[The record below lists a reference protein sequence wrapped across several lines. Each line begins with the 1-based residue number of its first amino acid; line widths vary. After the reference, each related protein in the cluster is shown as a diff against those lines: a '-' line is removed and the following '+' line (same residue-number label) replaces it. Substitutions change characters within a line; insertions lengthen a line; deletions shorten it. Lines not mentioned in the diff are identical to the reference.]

1 MGILSTEQG
10 MAKAKQ
16 VIAMSAPVA
25 IEAAAADGDKK
36 SPAKFVS
43 TFYTGGALN
52 IAGWDMPVV
61 VDLAGLTNGKV
72 LVANLDHDAS
82 KRVGNFSV
90 ANDGRS
96 LVANGTATAHTAA
109 REEVVQSAADGYQWQ
124 ASLEVSPT
132 RVEEVKAGKKFE
144 ANGQTFEG
152 PAYVTRAGV
161 LKGFAFVSHGADDN
175 TTATIAASAAN
186 HKERNMKAEIKAWAE
201 GMGIDVANLS
211 DEQAATIEA
220 NYEGKNGKKSA
231 VKASSDPFE
240 ARKLEAQR
248 CTEIREYADRM
259 IEKQPG
265 NLKRVEDIAAMC
277 DHAIEKK
284 MGVQEFRIELQEAMA
299 PGAYSV
305 ITPRNRE
312 NPINERVLEAAV
324 CMAGR
329 LASDDD
335 LIKKH
340 RFTDQE
346 LQVAHDKF
354 KGGIGLKELF
364 FVAAEANG
372 YRSQY
377 SSSVTPEVQNAAFG
391 FGAPRQIHAS
401 GGFSVLSIS
410 TILSNVA
417 NKFVTDGF
425 NSVDQTCLRL
435 ASIRSVRDFK
445 TITTTSLTD
454 GVIFEKVGPAGEIK
468 HGTLGELSYTNK
480 ADTYAKML
488 AITRTDYINDD
499 LGALTTVPKKLGNGA
514 MKKLNDI
521 FWTEYLALVGANFF
535 ATGNSNINT
544 GVADMTIG
552 GLKAT
557 EVIFMNQTN
566 PDGTP
571 LGLQPAILLVP
582 TALKADAMALM
593 DAQSQL
599 ITGASSTISN
609 ANPFRG
615 RFRVESSPY
624 ISNSSYT
631 GYTSSGWWM
640 LANPAD
646 MPVIEIVALNGRI
659 EPTVET
665 ADAAFNVLGVQM
677 RAVADVGVKRQE
689 YRGGVY
695 ADGGAS

>member
-1 MGILSTEQG
+1 MVILQTG
-10 MAKAKQ
+10 WDMAKAKQ
-16 VIAMSAPVA
+16 IIAMSAPVA
-25 IEAAAADGDKK
+25 IEAAQADGEKK
-36 SPAKFVS
+36 SAAKFVS
-43 TFYTGGALN
+43 TFYTGGALS
-52 IAGWDMPVV
+52 IAGWDLPVV

-90 ANDGRS
+90 ANDGKS

-109 REEVVQSAADGYQWQ
+109 RDEVVQSAADGYQWQ

-132 RVEEVKAGKKFE
+132 RVEQVKAGKKVE
-144 ANGQTFEG
+144 VNGQSFEG
-152 PAYVTRAGV
+152 PLYVTRAGV

-186 HKERNMKAEIKAWAE
+186 NKKELVMKDEIKAWAVS
-201 GMGIDVANLS
+201 MGVDVDNLTTEQS
-211 DEQAATIEA
+211 DAIVA
-220 NYEGKNGKKSA
+220 NYEGKNGKKTA
-231 VKASSDPFE
+231 IKASSDPFE
-240 ARKLEAQR
+240 ARKLEAKR
-248 CTEIREYADRM
+248 REEIREYADNMAAKREGDLEWVES
-259 IEKQPG
+259 IEK
-265 NLKRVEDIAAMC
+265 MC
-277 DHAIEKK
+277 AHAIEKG
-284 MGVQEFRIELQEAMA
+284 MGVTDFRLELQEAMA
-299 PGAYSV
+299 PAGFSV
-305 ITPRNRE
+305 VTPRNRDSGLT
-312 NPINERVLEAAV
+312 NRVLEAAV

-329 LASDDD
+329 LAGDDD
-335 LIKKH
+335 LVKKH

-346 LQVAHDKF
+346 LQLAHDKF
-354 KGGIGLKELF
+354 KGRIGLKQLF

-372 YRSQY
+372 FRSNY
-377 SSSVTPEVQNAAFG
+377 SSEITPEVQNAAFG
-391 FGAPRQIHAS
+391 YAGPRQIHGS
-401 GGFSVLSIS
+401 GFSTLSIS

-417 NKFVTDGF
+417 NKFMMDGF
-425 NSVDQTCLRL
+425 NAVDQTCLRIS
-435 ASIRSVRDFK
+435 AIRNVRDFK

-454 GVIFEKVGPAGEIK
+454 GVIFEKVGPSGEIK
-468 HGTLGELSYTNK
+468 HGTLGEITYSNK

-521 FWTEYLALVGANFF
+521 FWTELLALVGASFF

-557 EVIFMNQTN
+557 ETIFMNQTN

-571 LGLQPAILLVP
+571 LGLEPAIILVP
-582 TALKADAMALM
+582 TALKSDAKALTDPM
-593 DAQSQL
+593 SQL
-599 ITGASSTISN
+599 ITGASSTLSN

-631 GYTSSGWWM
+631 GYTSVGWWM

-646 MPVIEIVALNGRI
+646 CPVIEIAALNGRI
-659 EPTVET
+659 EPIVET
-665 ADAAFNVLGVQM
+665 ADAEFNVLGVQM
-677 RAVADVGVKRQE
+677 RGYSDVGVKRQE

>member
-1 MGILSTEQG
+1 

-16 VIAMSAPVA
+16 IIAMSAPVA
-25 IEAAAADGDKK
+25 IEAAMSEGEKK

-43 TFYTGGALN
+43 TFYTGGALS
-52 IAGWDMPVV
+52 ISGWDLPVV
-61 VDLAGLTNGKV
+61 VDLAGLTNGNV

-96 LVANGTATAHTAA
+96 LVANGTATASTAA
-109 REEVVQSAADGYQWQ
+109 RDEVVQSAADGYQWQ
-124 ASLEVSPT
+124 ASLEVSPK
-132 RVEEVKAGKKFE
+132 RVEEVKAGKKVE
-144 ANGQTFEG
+144 VNGQSFEG
-152 PAYVTRAGV
+152 PLYVTRAGV

-186 HKERNMKAEIKAWAE
+186 QKKGLHMKAEVKAWAE
-201 GMGIDVANLS
+201 SMGIDVEGASADQL
-211 DEQAATIEA
+211 ATIEA
-220 NYEGKNGKKSA
+220 NFEGKNGKKA
-231 VKASSDPFE
+231 PVKASSDPFE

-248 CTEIREYADRM
+248 RTEIQAYADSMAAKREGDVEWINS
-259 IEKQPG
+259 IE
-265 NLKRVEDIAAMC
+265 AMC
-277 DHAIEKK
+277 AHAIEAK

-299 PGAYSV
+299 PQGFSV
-305 ITPRNRE
+305 VTPRSRDNGIS
-312 NPINERVLEAAV
+312 NRVLEAAV
-324 CMAGR
+324 CMAGQM
-329 LASDDD
+329 SDDD
-335 LIKKH
+335 LVKKH

-346 LQVAHDKF
+346 LQTAHDKF
-354 KGGIGLKELF
+354 KGRIGLKQLF
-364 FVAAEANG
+364 FIAAEANG

-377 SSSVTPEVQNAAFG
+377 SSDITPEVQNAAFG
-391 FGAPRQIHAS
+391 YAGPRQIHGS
-401 GGFSVLSIS
+401 GGFSTLSIS

-417 NKFVTDGF
+417 NKFMRDGF
-425 NSVDQTCLRL
+425 NSVDQTCLRIS
-435 ASIRSVRDFK
+435 AIRNVTDFK

-468 HGTLGELSYTNK
+468 HGTLGEITYSNK

-499 LGALTTVPKKLGNGA
+499 MGALTLTPKKLGNGA

-521 FWTEYLALVGANFF
+521 FWIEHLALVGANFF
-535 ATGNSNINT
+535 ATGNANINT
-544 GVADMTIG
+544 GAADMTVA

-557 EVIFMNQTN
+557 ETIFMNQTN

-571 LGLQPAILLVP
+571 LGLEPAILLVP
-582 TALKADAMALM
+582 TALKYDAKALT
-593 DAQSQL
+593 DPTSQL
-599 ITGASSTISN
+599 ITGASATLSN

-624 ISNSSYT
+624 ISNASYT
-631 GYTSSGWWM
+631 GYTSVGWWM

-646 MPVIEIVALNGRI
+646 MPVIEIAALNGRI

-665 ADAAFNVLGVQM
+665 ADAEFNVLGVQM
-677 RAVADVGVKRQE
+677 RGYSDVGVKRQE

>member
-1 MGILSTEQG
+1 

-16 VIAMSAPVA
+16 IIAMSAPVA
-25 IEAAAADGDKK
+25 IEAAQAEGDKK

-43 TFYTGGALN
+43 TFYTGGKLS
-52 IAGWDMPVV
+52 IAGWDQPVV

-90 ANDGRS
+90 ANDGKS

-109 REEVVQSAADGYQWQ
+109 RDEVVQSAADGYQWQ
-124 ASLEVSPT
+124 ASLEVSPS

-186 HKERNMKAEIKAWAE
+186 LNKGLNMKAEVKAWAE
-201 GMGIDVANLS
+201 SMGIDVANLS
-211 DEQAATIEA
+211 DEQVATIEA
-220 NYEGKNGKKSA
+220 NYEGKNGKKA
-231 VKASSDPFE
+231 TVKASSDPFE

-248 CTEIREYADRM
+248 CTEIRACADRM

-265 NLKRVEDIAAMC
+265 NSQWVDSIVEMC
-277 DHAIEKK
+277 DHAIEAK

-299 PGAYSV
+299 PQGFSV
-305 ITPRNRE
+305 VTPRSRDNGIS
-312 NPINERVLEAAV
+312 NRVLEAAV
-324 CMAGR
+324 CMAGQM
-329 LASDDD
+329 SDDD
-335 LIKKH
+335 LVKKH

-346 LQVAHDKF
+346 LQTAHEKF
-354 KGGIGLKELF
+354 KGRIGLKQLF
-364 FVAAEANG
+364 FIAAEANG

-377 SSSVTPEVQNAAFG
+377 SSSITPEVQNAAFG
-391 FGAPRQIHAS
+391 YSAPRQIHGS
-401 GGFSVLSIS
+401 GGFSTLSIS

-417 NKFVTDGF
+417 NKFVREGF
-425 NSVDQTCLRL
+425 NSVDQTCLRI
-435 ASIRSVRDFK
+435 AAIRPVNDFK
-445 TITTTSLTD
+445 TITTVSLTD
-454 GVIFEKVGPAGEIK
+454 GLIFEKVGPAGEIK
-468 HGTLGELSYTNK
+468 HGTLGETTYSNK

-499 LGALTTVPKKLGNGA
+499 LSALTSVPKKLGNGS

-521 FWTEYLALVGANFF
+521 FWTELLALVSANFF
-535 ATGNSNINT
+535 ASGNANINT
-544 GVADMTIG
+544 GVADMSIG
-552 GLKAT
+552 GLAAT
-557 EVIFMNQTN
+557 ETIFMNQTN

-571 LGLQPAILLVP
+571 LGLEPAILLVP
-582 TALKADAMALM
+582 TALKSAARTLM
-593 DAQSQL
+593 DSEK
-599 ITGASSTISN
+599 IVTGSDVTKGDG
-609 ANPFRG
+609 NPFRA

-631 GYTSSGWWM
+631 GYTSAGWWM
-640 LANPAD
+640 LANPND
-646 MPVIEIVALNGRI
+646 MPVIEIAALNGRI

-665 ADAAFNVLGVQM
+665 ADAEFNVLGVQM
-677 RAVADVGVKRQE
+677 RGYSDVGVKRQE